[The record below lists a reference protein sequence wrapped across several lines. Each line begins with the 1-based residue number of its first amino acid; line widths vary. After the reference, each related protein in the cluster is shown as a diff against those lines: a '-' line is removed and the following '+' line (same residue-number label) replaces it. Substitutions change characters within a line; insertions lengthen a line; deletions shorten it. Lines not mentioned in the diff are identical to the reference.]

1 MRSAAFALS
10 WLLTLFLGSASHV
23 RAQGF
28 EQVEIETL
36 SVAPGVY
43 MLTGRG
49 GNIGVSVGGDGVFLV
64 DDQFAP
70 LTPQILS
77 LTHI

>member
-10 WLLTLFLGSASHV
+10 LLLTLFLGSASPVH
-23 RAQGF
+23 AQGF
-28 EQVEIETL
+28 AQVEIQTL

-49 GNIGVSVGGDGVFLV
+49 GNIGVSVEWTGC
-64 DDQFAP
+64 
-70 LTPQILS
+70 S
-77 LTHI
+77 